1 MNNAGFTFDK
11 MLHTCPDDTFDII
24 MKIHVRAPFRLIRQA
39 APYFRLKVCSFH
51 SFRWMNDTTDSSDSI
66 QPEQRENR
74 SIINI
79 SSVSGLHGGVGQ
91 INYSSAKAA
100 VLGMTKTIAKE
111 WGPFGVRA
119 NAVAF
124 GMIHTRYDFTV
135 CFLHASFHIAQLSFT
150 VNRLTAAKEA
160 GATIEIAG
168 KKVAL
173 GIPGAAK
180 SPETTAPESL
190 THIPLRRGGTPED
203 AAGSVLL

>member
-1 MNNAGFTFDK
+1 
-11 MLHTCPDDTFDII
+11 
-24 MKIHVRAPFRLIRQA
+24 
-39 APYFRLKVCSFH
+39 
-51 SFRWMNDTTDSSDSI
+51 MNDPTDSSDSI

-124 GMIHTRYDFTV
+124 GMIHTRYDFYSLFPSR
-135 CFLHASFHIAQLSFT
+135 FLPHS
-150 VNRLTAAKEA
+150 
-160 GATIEIAG
+160 
-168 KKVAL
+168 
-173 GIPGAAK
+173 
-180 SPETTAPESL
+180 
-190 THIPLRRGGTPED
+190 
-203 AAGSVLL
+203 